1 MTEPMLSAALD
12 VLAAT
17 PATMRALLTGL
28 PDDMTVAPRAEGWSA
43 RDVLAHLLSLN
54 GPAIVDRVR
63 LILERDE
70 PPIPNI
76 DEEATLERS
85 GLRTKSV
92 KVLLDEFVRQRGGAV
107 TWLRGLQPESLERT
121 GQHSVAG
128 TVSASDLVH
137 HLAWHDLLH
146 VRQVC
151 ELAAA
156 PLDERRGAMRQFS

>member
-1 MTEPMLSAALD
+1 MTDPVRSAALD

-28 PDDMTVAPRAEGWSA
+28 PDELTTAPGPEGWSP
-43 RDVLAHLLSLN
+43 RDVLAHVLSLN
-54 GPAIVDRVR
+54 APALVDRLR
-63 LILERDE
+63 IILERDE

-85 GLRTKSV
+85 GLRMKSV
-92 KVLLDEFVRQRGGAV
+92 KVLLDEFTRQRAGAV
-107 TWLRGLQPESLERT
+107 TWLRSLQPESLRRT

-128 TVSASDLVH
+128 TVSAAEIVH
-137 HLAWHDLLH
+137 HVAWHDLLH

-151 ELAAA
+151 DLIAL
-156 PLDERRGAMRQFS
+156 PLDERRGAMRQFR